1 VEETSMSSEARQ
13 AKEAKIY
20 RIVIGAWCLS
30 LITFGVL
37 GLMDIIHVQS

>member
-1 VEETSMSSEARQ
+1 MQSDARE

-30 LITFGVL
+30 LITFGL
-37 GLMDIIHVQS
+37 LSLMDVINIQS